1 LSKAGETSTKS
12 QKKSR
17 ALISFLIALLPLVLS
32 YPIALFVSGLY
43 PPPIAHTELSDVVLA
58 IYQCTDSLRTTIL
71 TGFIA
76 QAGIFLAAI
85 YFASGKR

>member
-1 LSKAGETSTKS
+1 LSKVGETNTKS
-12 QKKSR
+12 QNKPR
-17 ALISFLIALLPLVLS
+17 TLIAFLIAFLPLILS

-43 PPPIAHTELSDVVLA
+43 PPPTAHTELSDVVLA

-76 QAGIFLAAI
+76 QTGIFLAAI